1 LIQKDK
7 INSNQL
13 IPSSKSLLTSA
24 LPPNT
29 VLAKADSGASK
40 NYFPLSYADVLLKV
54 QPTDGPTVHL
64 ADDSTIKATKI
75 GTLPL
80 SNELSDKAKS
90 TCVFDNLKTPLLSL
104 GQLCD
109 DGCEIHLD
117 SEKLTAFK
125 NNKLILNG
133 TRNEQDGLWDVP
145 IPQPPNLSD
154 DDGWT
159 LVKPKRKPKSPIHQ
173 KANIIIRKDKPK
185 LELAQWL
192 HASCGSPS
200 HSTFIKAIE
209 KGNFISWPGL
219 STNLIKKHLPSSETT
234 AKGHLNQERKNLQST
249 KPSIIIN
256 NKIKLEDSPT
266 EIDADFFP
274 SSDSPNTK
282 SHHCFA
288 TIESFEKTAKAYS
301 DQTGKFPFTS
311 SRGHKYLIIVYDYD
325 SNAILH
331 HPLKSRTASE
341 LTTAW
346 KTIHDKL
353 SVGGSTPLLYILDN
367 EFSTELEEKMKENN
381 VQFQLV
387 PPHIHRRN
395 AAERAIQT
403 FKHHFLAILASCDI
417 NFPIRE
423 WDRLLDQAEVT
434 LNLLRNSRMNPLL
447 SSYAYLFGNFDFN
460 ATPIAPPGT
469 KVQVQ
474 IKSGVRGSW
483 SYHSED
489 GWYVGRSKNHY
500 RCVQCFIPS
509 THQTR
514 HADTVKFFPTVI
526 PFPEVKLEDFL
537 RQASSDIISIL
548 QKPSSFPTLQLGDQ
562 TQNAIL
568 QIATLLN
575 RVAPKPQPIITPI
588 EEPSPAPI
596 IPTITPTVAPIVSP
610 NTTPSPVPDIS
621 SLRPAII
628 SPSVPK
634 TTVPVPRV
642 VQKPVASR
650 PRVNKNTQYDQLSKA
665 IVNALQNNSNT
676 YNLRSKS
683 SYNLR
688 NRAPLQPNRHLASRS
703 YLRNGTSFRNL
714 AQQHLVAQHIF
725 SCNHVYHPT
734 TGKKETI
741 DTLLRGDENEK
752 WTKSLSNEWGRLA
765 QGNIHGVKAT
775 DTIDFIA
782 RSEVPQGRQV
792 TYGSFVCDFRPLK
805 TEPFRVRLV
814 VGGDKLD
821 YPDDPASPAAGL
833 IETKLLVNSTISDA
847 HKGAKFMSMD
857 LKDHFL
863 ASPMGRPEYMKMH
876 KRHIPA
882 DIFEK
887 YKLDQIVTPEG
898 YVFIKIKKGMYGLKQ
913 AALLAYQKL
922 VTNLAPHGYHPC
934 KYSIGL
940 WYHDTRPTKFCL
952 CVDDFGVKYYSK
964 EDANHLL
971 SSLRSS
977 GFTVSTD
984 WAGKN
989 YCGLTFDWNYN
1000 DGYVDISMP
1009 NYVKEALHKFHH
1021 VSKGKCHA
1029 PHKWSVPAYGSKVQ
1043 YATHDTSELIS
1054 DKIEKKR
1061 IQSIV
1066 GTFLYYARAI
1076 ESPMLPALNEIG
1088 TQQSKPTQATIAASN
1103 TLLDFAA
1110 TYPNG
1115 KIRFYASDMILHIDS
1130 DAAYLVMP
1138 NAKSRVAGY
1147 FYLSNKPTN
1156 PPTDVPINGAILVE
1170 CATLRNV
1177 VGSAAEAECAGCYS
1191 NAQKAIPIR
1200 IALEELG
1207 HPQEKTPLRTDN
1219 STASGFANKAMR
1231 QKRSKSWDMKYHWLR
1246 DRQAQ
1251 NQFHIYWKEGK
1262 KILADYFTK
1271 HFPPS
1276 HHIKTRPTYILKN
1289 HYVSQILTF
1298 DTIRTVIARVC

>member
-1 LIQKDK
+1 MIQKDK

-13 IPSSKSLLTSA
+13 IDSSKSLLTSV
-24 LPPNT
+24 LPPKT

-40 NYFPLSYADVLLKV
+40 NYFPASYADVLLNVKN
-54 QPTDGPTVHL
+54 TNGPTVHL
-64 ADDSTIKATKI
+64 ADDSTIHATQT
-75 GTLPL
+75 GLLPL
-80 SNELSDKAKS
+80 SPALSNKAKS
-90 TCVFDNLKTPLLSL
+90 TCVFEDLKTPLLSL

-117 SEKLTAFK
+117 SKKLVAFK
-125 NNKLILNG
+125 DNKIILNG
-133 TRNEQDGLWDVP
+133 ERNTQDGLWDVP
-145 IPQPPNLSD
+145 IPQQPNLPV

-159 LVKPKRKPKSPIHQ
+159 LVQRKKHKLKPSIQH
-173 KANIIIRKDKPK
+173 KANIIIRKDKTK

-192 HASCGSPS
+192 HASCGSPN

-219 STNLIKKHLPSSETT
+219 SVNLINKHLPPNEAT

-249 KPSIIIN
+249 KPSIILRH
-256 NKIKLEDSPT
+256 KIKLENQDDEQS
-266 EIDADFFP
+266 DLFP
-274 SSDSPNTK
+274 PSETPNTK

-288 TIESFEKTAKAYS
+288 SIVSFEQTAKAYS
-301 DQTGKFPFTS
+301 DQTGKFPYTS

-331 HPLKSRTASE
+331 HPLKTRTAAE

-346 KTIHDKL
+346 SSIHNKL
-353 SVGGSTPLLYILDN
+353 AVGGSAPLLYILDN
-367 EFSTELEEKMKENN
+367 EFSSELEEKMKECN

-423 WDRLLDQAEVT
+423 WDRLLDQAEIT

-474 IKSGVRGSW
+474 IKTGVRGSW

-500 RCVQCFIPS
+500 RCVQCYIPS
-509 THQTR
+509 THRTR
-514 HADTVKFFPTVI
+514 HADTVQFFPTIV
-526 PFPEVKLEDFL
+526 PFPNVTLEDFL
-537 RQASSDIISIL
+537 RQASSDIISL
-548 QKPSSFPTLQLGDQ
+548 LHDPPSFPTLQLGDT

-568 QIATLLN
+568 KIANLLN
-575 RVAPKPQPIITPI
+575 RAAPLPEPVALPTTSPSIVQKVPPVPTPATPVVTPVV
-588 EEPSPAPI
+588 ENTV
-596 IPTITPTVAPIVSP
+596 PTLIVPPVAPIVAP
-610 NTTPSPVPDIS
+610 PVTTP
-621 SLRPAII
+621 
-628 SPSVPK
+628 
-634 TTVPVPRV
+634 VPVPRV
-642 VQKPVASR
+642 MKKPAASA
-650 PRVNKNTQYDQLSKA
+650 PRVRKNKKYKALSKA
-665 IVNALQNNSNT
+665 IIDALQSND

-683 SYNLR
+683 TSNLR
-688 NRAPLQPNRHLASRS
+688 TRTPLRTKHHLSARPSRTH
-703 YLRNGTSFRNL
+703 GTSFRNL
-714 AQQHLVAQHIF
+714 AQQHLVAQHVF
-725 SCNHVYHPT
+725 CNHVYHPT

-741 DTLLRGDENEK
+741 DSLLRGPENKK

-782 RSEVPQGRQV
+782 RTDVPQGRKV

-833 IETKLLVNSTISDA
+833 VETKLLVNSTISDA
-847 HKGAKFMSMD
+847 HKGARFMSMD

-863 ASPMGRPEYMKMH
+863 ASPMDRPEYMKMH
-876 KRHIPA
+876 QKHIPP
-882 DIFEK
+882 DIFHK
-887 YKLDQIVTPEG
+887 YNLDQLVTKDG

-940 WYHDTRPTKFCL
+940 WYHDTKPTKFCL
-952 CVDDFGVKYYSK
+952 CVDDFGVKYFSK
-964 EDANHLL
+964 DDANHLL
-971 SSLRSS
+971 TSLRSS

-989 YCGLTFDWNYN
+989 YCGLTFDWNYEK
-1000 DGYVDISMP
+1000 GYVDISMP
-1009 NYVKEALHKFHH
+1009 NYVKEALHKFGH
-1021 VSKGKCHA
+1021 VSKKNCHA
-1029 PHKWSVPAYGSKVQ
+1029 PHRWSVPAYGSKVQ
-1043 YATHDTSELIS
+1043 YATHDTSDLIT
-1054 DKIEKKR
+1054 DKNEIKR

-1076 ESPMLPALNEIG
+1076 ESPMLPSLNEIG
-1088 TQQSKPTQATIAASN
+1088 TQQSKPTQMTTAAAN

-1138 NAKSRVAGY
+1138 NAKSRIAGY
-1147 FYLSNKPTN
+1147 FYLSDKPTN

-1170 CATLRNV
+1170 CSRLRNV

-1191 NAQKAIPIR
+1191 NAQKAIPLR

-1207 HPQEKTPLRTDN
+1207 HPQGKTALRTDN
-1219 STASGFANKAMR
+1219 STASGFANKSMR

-1246 DRQAQ
+1246 DRQSQ
-1251 NQFHIYWKEGK
+1251 DQFDIYWKEGK

-1276 HHIKTRPTYILKN
+1276 HHIKMRQTYILKN
-1289 HYVSQILTF
+1289 HFVSELLNFNSIQA
-1298 DTIRTVIARVC
+1298 VIARVC

>member
-1 LIQKDK
+1 M
-7 INSNQL
+7 
-13 IPSSKSLLTSA
+13 
-24 LPPNT
+24 
-29 VLAKADSGASK
+29 
-40 NYFPLSYADVLLKV
+40 
-54 QPTDGPTVHL
+54 
-64 ADDSTIKATKI
+64 
-75 GTLPL
+75 
-80 SNELSDKAKS
+80 
-90 TCVFDNLKTPLLSL
+90 
-104 GQLCD
+104 
-109 DGCEIHLD
+109 D
-117 SEKLTAFK
+117 SEKLSAFK
-125 NNKLILNG
+125 DNKLILHG
-133 TRNEQDGLWDVP
+133 KRNQQDGLWDVP
-145 IPQPPNLSD
+145 IPQPPNLSN

-159 LVKPKRKPKSPIHQ
+159 LVKPKRNKSPIQQ

-192 HASCGSPS
+192 HASCGSPNQ
-200 HSTFIKAIE
+200 STFIKAIE
-209 KGNFISWPGL
+209 QGNFLSWPGL
-219 STNLIKKHLPSSETT
+219 STSLIKKHLPSSETT
-234 AKGHLNQERKNLQST
+234 TKGHFNQERKNLQST
-249 KPSIIIN
+249 KPSIIN
-256 NKIKLEDSPT
+256 NKIKLENSPA

-282 SHHCFA
+282 CHHCFA
-288 TIESFEKTAKAYS
+288 TMESFEKTAKAYS

-331 HPLKSRTASE
+331 QPLKNRTASE

-346 KTIHDKL
+346 KLIHDKL
-353 SVGGSTPLLYILDN
+353 AVGGSTPLLYILDN

-489 GWYVGRSKNHY
+489 GWYIGRSKNHY
-500 RCVQCFIPS
+500 RCVQCFIPT

-514 HADTVKFFPTVI
+514 HADTVKFFPTVV

-568 QIATLLN
+568 QIAQLLN
-575 RVAPKPQPIITPI
+575 RAAPLPAPIVTPI
-588 EEPSPAPI
+588 DASSKAPI

-610 NTTPSPVPDIS
+610 ITTPSTIQDIP
-621 SLRPAII
+621 SLHPEII
-628 SPSVPK
+628 SPSIPETPVS
-634 TTVPVPRV
+634 VPRV

-650 PRVNKNTQYDQLSKA
+650 PRVNKNAQYKQLSKA
-665 IVNALQNNSNT
+665 IVIALRNDSNT
-676 YNLRSKS
+676 YNLRSKTT
-683 SYNLR
+683 YNLR
-688 NRAPLQPNRHLASRS
+688 NRAPLRPNRHLSSRS
-703 YLRNGTSFRNL
+703 YQPQGTSFRNL

-725 SCNHVYHPT
+725 NCNHVYHPT

-741 DTLLRGDENEK
+741 DTLLRGDENAK

-782 RSEVPQGRQV
+782 RSDVPQGRQV

-833 IETKLLVNSTISDA
+833 IETKLLINSTISDA

-863 ASPMGRPEYMKMH
+863 ASPMDRPEYMKMH
-876 KRHIPA
+876 KRHIPT

-887 YKLDQIVTPEG
+887 YRLDQIVTPEG

-940 WYHDTRPTKFCL
+940 WYHDTKPTKFCL

-964 EDANHLL
+964 DDANHLL
-971 SSLRSS
+971 TSLRSS

-984 WAGKN
+984 WPGKN
-989 YCGLTFDWNYN
+989 YCGLTFDWNY
-1000 DGYVDISMP
+1000 DEGYVDISMP
-1009 NYVKEALHKFHH
+1009 DYVKEALHKFHH
-1021 VSKGKCHA
+1021 VSKGQCHA

-1043 YATHDTSELIS
+1043 YATHDTSDIIT
-1054 DKIEKKR
+1054 DKNEIKR

-1076 ESPMLPALNEIG
+1076 ESPMLPSLNEIG
-1088 TQQSKPTQATIAASN
+1088 TQQSKPTKLTTAASN

-1138 NAKSRVAGY
+1138 NAKSRVAGF

-1156 PPTDVPINGAILVE
+1156 PPTDVPINGDILVE

-1219 STASGFANKAMR
+1219 STASGFANKTMR

-1276 HHIKTRPTYILKN
+1276 HHIQTRPTYILKN
-1289 HYVSQILTF
+1289 HYVSQVLNF
-1298 DTIRTVIARVC
+1298 NSIRTVIARVC